1 MVELISI
8 TQNHMDLLKEAIGMC
23 HQKQVSDRVVK
34 HCIEAGHM
42 SVLEHAYASFKVKC
56 SIQTLLQLTRHR
68 HLSFTVQSSRV
79 TNLTDYYKTGD
90 WLIDEMN
97 RDTMNEYMDNIMGS
111 KQEQKAYMLPKAA
124 MYNLVVTGN
133 FRAWYE
139 YLTKRL
145 CARTQTEHRLLA
157 EEIHR
162 TLCLYAPQVY
172 VSCTAPCGNCKEKSC
187 VFHEEKPK
195 IAEDSI

>member
-23 HQKQVSDRVVK
+23 HQTQVSDRVVK
-34 HCIEAGHM
+34 HCIEAEHM

-79 TNLTDYYKTGD
+79 TDLKNYYETGD
-90 WLIDEMN
+90 WFVDEMN
-97 RDTMNEYMDNIMGS
+97 KDTMNEYLSNPVS
-111 KQEQKAYMLPKAA
+111 RQEQKAYMLPKAA

-139 YLTKRL
+139 YLRKRL
-145 CARTQTEHRLLA
+145 CARTQTEHRKLA
-157 EEIHR
+157 EEIHQ
-162 TLCLYAPQVY
+162 TLCLYAPQVFEY
-172 VSCTAPCGNCKEKSC
+172 CTAPCSTCKEKSC

>member
-34 HCIEAGHM
+34 HCIEAEHM

-68 HLSFTVQSSRV
+68 HLSLTVQSSRV
-79 TNLTDYYKTGD
+79 TDLKDYYETGD
-90 WLIDEMN
+90 WFVDEMN
-97 RDTMNEYMDNIMGS
+97 KDTMNEYLSNHVS
-111 KQEQKAYMLPKAA
+111 RQEQKAYMLPKAA

-139 YLTKRL
+139 YLRKRL

-157 EEIHR
+157 EEIHH
-162 TLCLYAPQVY
+162 TLCLYAPQVFEY
-172 VSCTAPCGNCKEKSC
+172 CMAPCSTCKEKSC
-187 VFHEEKPK
+187 VFNEKENNAK
-195 IAEDSI
+195 NSI

>member
-23 HQKQVSDRVVK
+23 HQTQVSDRVVK
-34 HCIEAGHM
+34 HCIEAEHM

-79 TNLTDYYKTGD
+79 TNLKDYYETGD
-90 WLIDEMN
+90 WFVDEMN
-97 RDTMNEYMDNIMGS
+97 KDTMNEYLSNQAS
-111 KQEQKAYMLPKAA
+111 RQEQKAYMLPKAA

-139 YLTKRL
+139 YLQKRL
-145 CARTQTEHRLLA
+145 CARTQTEHRKLA
-157 EEIHR
+157 EEIHN
-162 TLCLYAPQVY
+162 TLCLYAPQVFE
-172 VSCTAPCGNCKEKSC
+172 SCTAPCSTCKEKSC
-187 VFHEEKPK
+187 VFNEKETH
-195 IAEDSI
+195 AEDSI

>member
-1 MVELISI
+1 MIELISI
-8 TQNHMDLLKEAIGMC
+8 TQKHMDLLKEAIGMC
-23 HQKQVSDRVVK
+23 HQTQVSDRVVK
-34 HCIEAGHM
+34 HCIEEGHM

-79 TNLTDYYKTGD
+79 TDLKDYYETGD
-90 WLIDEMN
+90 GFVDDMN
-97 RDTMNEYMDNIMGS
+97 KDTMNEYLSNPVS
-111 KQEQKAYMLPKAA
+111 LQEQKAYMLSKAA

-139 YLTKRL
+139 YLQKRL
-145 CARTQTEHRLLA
+145 CARTQTEHRKLA
-157 EEIHR
+157 EEIHH
-162 TLCLYAPQVY
+162 TLCLYAPQVF

>member
-8 TQNHMDLLKEAIGMC
+8 TQNHMELLKEAIGMC
-23 HQKQVSDRVVK
+23 HQTQVSDRVVK
-34 HCIEAGHM
+34 HCIEARHM

-56 SIQTLLQLTRHR
+56 SLQTLLQLTRHR

-79 TNLTDYYKTGD
+79 TDLKDYYETGD
-90 WLIDEMN
+90 WFVDSMN
-97 RDTMNEYMDNIMGS
+97 KDTMNEYLSNNAS
-111 KQEQKAYMLPKAA
+111 RQEQKAYMLPKAA

-139 YLTKRL
+139 YLQKRL
-145 CARTQTEHRLLA
+145 CARTQTEHRKLA
-157 EEIHR
+157 EEINN
-162 TLCLYAPQVY
+162 TLCLYAPQVFE
-172 VSCTAPCGNCKEKSC
+172 SCTAPCSTCKEKSC

>member
-23 HQKQVSDRVVK
+23 HQMKVSDRVVK
-34 HCIEAGHM
+34 HCIEAEHM

-79 TNLTDYYKTGD
+79 TDIKDYYETGD
-90 WLIDEMN
+90 WFVDEMN
-97 RDTMNEYMDNIMGS
+97 KDAMNEYLSNPVS
-111 KQEQKAYMLPKAA
+111 RQEQKAYMLPKAA

-139 YLTKRL
+139 YLRKRL
-145 CARTQTEHRLLA
+145 CARTQTEHRKLA
-157 EEIHR
+157 EEIHK
-162 TLCLYAPQVY
+162 TLCLYAPQVFEY
-172 VSCTAPCGNCKEKSC
+172 CTAPCSTCKEKSC

>member
-23 HQKQVSDRVVK
+23 HQTQVSDRVVK
-34 HCIEAGHM
+34 HCIEAEHL

-79 TNLTDYYKTGD
+79 TDLKDYYETGD
-90 WLIDEMN
+90 WFVDGMN
-97 RDTMNEYMDNIMGS
+97 KDTMNEYLSNHAS
-111 KQEQKAYMLPKAA
+111 RQEQKAYMLPKAA

-139 YLTKRL
+139 YLRKRL
-145 CARTQTEHRLLA
+145 CARTQTEHRKLA
-157 EEIHR
+157 EEIHK
-162 TLCLYAPQVY
+162 TLCLYAPQVFEY
-172 VSCTAPCGNCKEKSC
+172 CTAPCSTCKEKSC

>member
-8 TQNHMDLLKEAIGMC
+8 TQNHMDLLKKAIGMC

-34 HCIEAGHM
+34 HCIEAEHM

-79 TNLTDYYKTGD
+79 TDLKDYYETGD
-90 WLIDEMN
+90 WFVDEMN
-97 RDTMNEYMDNIMGS
+97 KDTMNEYLSNPVS
-111 KQEQKAYMLPKAA
+111 RQEQKAYMLPKAA

-139 YLTKRL
+139 YLRKRL
-145 CARTQTEHRLLA
+145 CARTQTEHHKLA
-157 EEIHR
+157 EEIHK
-162 TLCLYAPQVY
+162 TLCLYAPQVFEH
-172 VSCTAPCGNCKEKSC
+172 CMAPCYTCKEKSC

>member
-8 TQNHMDLLKEAIGMC
+8 TQNHMDLLKEAIGVC
-23 HQKQVSDRVVK
+23 HQTQVSDRVVK
-34 HCIEAGHM
+34 HCIEAEHM

-79 TNLTDYYKTGD
+79 TDLKDYYETGD
-90 WLIDEMN
+90 GFVDEMN
-97 RDTMNEYMDNIMGS
+97 KDTMNEYLSNPVS
-111 KQEQKAYMLPKAA
+111 LQEQKAYMLPKAA

-139 YLTKRL
+139 YLRKRL
-145 CARTQTEHRLLA
+145 CARTQTEHRKLA
-157 EEIHR
+157 EEIHK
-162 TLCLYAPQVY
+162 TLCLYAPQVFE
-172 VSCTAPCGNCKEKSC
+172 SCTAPCSTCKEKSC

>member
-23 HQKQVSDRVVK
+23 HQKKVSDRVVK
-34 HCIEAGHM
+34 HCIEAEHM

-79 TNLTDYYKTGD
+79 TDLKDYYETGD
-90 WLIDEMN
+90 WFIDSMN
-97 RDTMNEYMDNIMGS
+97 KDTMNEYLSNAAS
-111 KQEQKAYMLPKAA
+111 RQEQKAYMLPKAA

-139 YLTKRL
+139 YLRKRL
-145 CARTQTEHRLLA
+145 CARTQTEHRKLA
-157 EEIHR
+157 EEIHN
-162 TLCLYAPQVY
+162 TLCLYAPQVF
-172 VSCTAPCGNCKEKSC
+172 VSCTATCGNCKEKSC

>member
-23 HQKQVSDRVVK
+23 HQTQVSDRVVK
-34 HCIEAGHM
+34 HCIEAEHM
-42 SVLEHAYASFKVKC
+42 SVLEHAYASFKVAC

-79 TNLTDYYKTGD
+79 TDLKDYYETGD
-90 WLIDEMN
+90 WFVDEMN
-97 RDTMNEYMDNIMGS
+97 KDTMNEYLSNPVS
-111 KQEQKAYMLPKAA
+111 RQEQKAYMLPKAA

-139 YLTKRL
+139 YLRKRL
-145 CARTQTEHRLLA
+145 CARTQTEHRSLA
-157 EEIHR
+157 EEIHQ
-162 TLCLYAPQVY
+162 TLCLYAPQVFEY
-172 VSCTAPCGNCKEKSC
+172 CTAPCSTCKEKSC

>member
-23 HQKQVSDRVVK
+23 HQTQVSDQVVK
-34 HCIEAGHM
+34 HCIEAEHM

-79 TNLTDYYKTGD
+79 TDLKDYYETGD
-90 WLIDEMN
+90 WFIDEMN
-97 RDTMNEYMDNIMGS
+97 KDTMNEYLSNAAS
-111 KQEQKAYMLPKAA
+111 RQEQKAYMLPKAA
-124 MYNLVVTGN
+124 LYNLVVTGN

-145 CARTQTEHRLLA
+145 CARTQKEHRLLA
-157 EEIHR
+157 EEIHN
-162 TLCLYAPQVY
+162 TLCLYAPQVFA
-172 VSCTAPCGNCKEKSC
+172 SCTAPCGNCKEKSC
-187 VFHEEKPK
+187 VFNEKETNAK
-195 IAEDSI
+195 NSI

>member
-1 MVELISI
+1 MIELISI

-23 HQKQVSDRVVK
+23 HQTQVSDRVVK
-34 HCIEAGHM
+34 HCIEAEHM

-79 TNLTDYYKTGD
+79 TDLKNYYETGD
-90 WLIDEMN
+90 WFVDKMN
-97 RDTMNEYMDNIMGS
+97 KDAMNEYLSNPVS
-111 KQEQKAYMLPKAA
+111 RQEQKAYMLPKAA

-139 YLTKRL
+139 YLRKRL
-145 CARTQTEHRLLA
+145 CARTQTEHRKLA
-157 EEIHR
+157 EEIHK
-162 TLCLYAPQVY
+162 TLCLYAPQVFEY
-172 VSCTAPCGNCKEKSC
+172 CTAPCSTCKEKSC

>member
-23 HQKQVSDRVVK
+23 HQTQVSDRVVK
-34 HCIEAGHM
+34 HCIEAEHM

-79 TNLTDYYKTGD
+79 TDLKDYYETGD
-90 WLIDEMN
+90 WFIDEMN
-97 RDTMNEYMDNIMGS
+97 KDTMNEYLSNPVS
-111 KQEQKAYMLPKAA
+111 CQEQKAYMLPKAA

-139 YLTKRL
+139 YLRKRL
-145 CARTQTEHRLLA
+145 CARTQTEHRKLA
-157 EEIHR
+157 EEISH
-162 TLCLYAPQVY
+162 TLCLYAPQVFEY
-172 VSCTAPCGNCKEKSC
+172 CTAPCSTCKEKSC
-187 VFHEEKPK
+187 VFHKEKPK

>member
-23 HQKQVSDRVVK
+23 HQKKISDRVVK
-34 HCIEAGHM
+34 QCIEVGHM

-56 SIQTLLQLTRHR
+56 SIQTFLQMTRHR

-79 TNLTDYYKTGD
+79 TDLKDYYETGD
-90 WLIDEMN
+90 WFVDEMN
-97 RDTMNEYMDNIMGS
+97 KDTMNEYLSNS
-111 KQEQKAYMLPKAA
+111 VSRQEQKAYMLPKAV
-124 MYNLVVTGN
+124 MYNFVVTGN

-139 YLTKRL
+139 YLQKRL
-145 CARTQTEHRLLA
+145 CTRTQTEHRKLA
-157 EEIHR
+157 EEIHN
-162 TLCLYAPQVY
+162 TLCLYAPQVF
-172 VSCTAPCGNCKEKSC
+172 VLCTAPCGNCKEKSC

>member
-34 HCIEAGHM
+34 HCIEVGHM

-79 TNLTDYYKTGD
+79 TDLKDYYETGD
-90 WLIDEMN
+90 WFVDDMN
-97 RDTMNEYMDNIMGS
+97 KDTMNEYLSNPAS
-111 KQEQKAYMLPKAA
+111 HQEQKAYMLPKAA

-139 YLTKRL
+139 YLQKRL
-145 CARTQTEHRLLA
+145 CARTQTEHHKLA
-157 EEIHR
+157 EEIHH
-162 TLCLYAPQVY
+162 TLCLYAPEVFE
-172 VSCTAPCGNCKEKSC
+172 SCTSPCSTCK
-187 VFHEEKPK
+187 
-195 IAEDSI
+195 

>member
-23 HQKQVSDRVVK
+23 HQTQVSDRVVK
-34 HCIEAGHM
+34 HCIEAEHM
-42 SVLEHAYASFKVKC
+42 SVLEHAYASFKVTC

-79 TNLTDYYKTGD
+79 TDLKDYYETGD
-90 WLIDEMN
+90 WFVDEMN
-97 RDTMNEYMDNIMGS
+97 KDTMNEYLSNPVS
-111 KQEQKAYMLPKAA
+111 RQEQKAYMLPKAA

-139 YLTKRL
+139 YLRKRL
-145 CARTQTEHRLLA
+145 CARTQTEHRNLA
-157 EEIHR
+157 EEIHQ
-162 TLCLYAPQVY
+162 TLCLYAPQVFEY
-172 VSCTAPCGNCKEKSC
+172 CTAPCSTCKEKSC